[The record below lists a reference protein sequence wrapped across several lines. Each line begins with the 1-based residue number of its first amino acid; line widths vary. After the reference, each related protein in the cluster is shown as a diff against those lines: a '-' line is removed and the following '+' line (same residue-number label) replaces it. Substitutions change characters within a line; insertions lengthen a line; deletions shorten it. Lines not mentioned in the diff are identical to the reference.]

1 MHESGAGVCAVVVV
15 YQPKLN
21 LLKVQLDLLV
31 PQVATVILVNNGCG
45 ESLSDWVT
53 RQCFSSA
60 PIVLGSGSNVGIAAA
75 QNIGIAHSKIL
86 GATHI
91 IFFDQDSQ
99 PSENLVSILLQAV
112 LNLELKSVLVGAVA
126 PQYSD
131 AKTGVYSGFSRLGLF
146 GHDKVDFGASDS
158 CVEADFFISS
168 GMLVPVSSIDLV
180 GGADESLFIDH
191 VDTEWC
197 FRAKSLG
204 YRLFGVPEAKLV
216 HSLGS
221 FRQRVWFLRWRSVPY
236 HAPFR
241 YYYMF
246 RNALLLMQRDYV
258 PLRWKVSE
266 VGRCFRALIFFSLF
280 SNSRLECIKEMYR
293 GVLDGINRV
302 SGKGV
307 P

>member
-1 MHESGAGVCAVVVV
+1 MFDPSTSVCAVVVV

-21 LLKVQLDLLV
+21 ILKLQLDLLV
-31 PQVATVILVNNGCG
+31 PQVATVVLVNNGCS
-45 ESLSDWVT
+45 ESLSSWVAK
-53 RQCFSSA
+53 QCFSSV
-60 PIVLGSGSNVGIAAA
+60 PVIVGSGSNVGIAAA
-75 QNIGIAHSKIL
+75 QNIGVAHCKLL
-86 GATHI
+86 GATHVV
-91 IFFDQDSQ
+91 FFDQDSQ
-99 PSENLVSILLQAV
+99 PSENLVSILFEAALD
-112 LNLELKSVLVGAVA
+112 LKRKSVLVGAVA

-131 AKTGVYSGFSRLGLF
+131 SNSGVYSGFARLGLL
-146 GHDKVDFGASDS
+146 GHRKIIFDANES

-168 GMLVPVSSIDLV
+168 GMLIPVSTIDLV

-197 FRAKSLG
+197 FRARSLG

-216 HSLGS
+216 HCLGS

-266 VGRCFRALIFFSLF
+266 VGRCFRAFIFFSLF
-280 SNSRLECIKEMYR
+280 SKNRLKCIKEMCR
-293 GVLDGINRV
+293 GVVDGVNSV

-307 P
+307 S